1 MGLQIGGKYPTSR
14 PSINWDFAN
23 AGSLPPGIEFDRST
37 IATYLDRD
45 GFIKTAN
52 PNVPRFDHDPTTLE
66 PLGLLKED
74 ARTNYLD
81 QTDLTGGWSGGVAGD
96 TFIDSLGVSEQQEKA
111 PDGSSAHYY
120 SPSTTPGYHRYY
132 RSVTVPTLDTTYVV
146 SVFAKRVLDGSVSNL
161 NRYLEIEVTGNFN
174 ANTQGTGH
182 TGTTG
187 GSAVT
192 FDLQDEEIEDVTDK
206 SWGYVGNARMVKYPN
221 GWYRCSYCFNPGIGT
236 DFTGQVWFGHPAT
249 LGSDNGSETGN
260 GNPSFYLWGANIQ
273 NAVTEDECFSYI
285 PQTTE
290 GSVARQKDNL
300 IARNPDFTF
309 PATIVTEFTTLTHK
323 YARRLYG
330 INPESGSDTIR
341 PYLTDNGG
349 MGYYTTY
356 GTVSTD
362 DVTPGASA
370 SGSALLRETT
380 TGDCSKHFYGPTKHA
395 WAIGF
400 GDTENAEGFKL
411 CCNGIMQNSGN
422 AVASTLHG
430 THKNISY
437 VKIGSSSQGDTPREW
452 CGHYKSIRIYS
463 NYLGNDSMISLTKD
477 YNFAGV

>member
-1 MGLQIGGKYPTSR
+1 MGLNIGGKYPTSR

-37 IATYLDRD
+37 VATYLDRD
-45 GFIKTAN
+45 GFIKTAKAN
-52 PNVPRFDHDPTTLE
+52 EPRFDHDPTTLE

-81 QTDLTGGWSGGVAGD
+81 NTALISGWTTGVAGD

-111 PDGSSAHYY
+111 PDGSSAYY
-120 SPSTTPGYHRYY
+120 YKPSTTPGYHRYY

-146 SVFAKRVLDGSVSNL
+146 SIFAKRVLDGSVSNL

-192 FDLQDEEIEDVTDK
+192 FDLQDEEIEVVADK

-221 GWYRCSYCFNPGIGT
+221 GWYRLSYCFNPGIGT

-273 NAVTEDECFSYI
+273 NVVAEDECFSYI
-285 PQTTE
+285 AQTSE

-309 PATIVTEFTTLTHK
+309 PATIVTEFTTLTRK

-341 PYLTDNGG
+341 PYISDNGS

-356 GTVSTD
+356 GTVATD
-362 DVTPGASA
+362 DVSTGVNAA
-370 SGSALLRETT
+370 GSALLRETT

-422 AVASTLHG
+422 AIASTLHG

-437 VKIGSSSQGDTPREW
+437 VKIGYSSQGDTPREW

-477 YNFAGV
+477 YNFAGT

>member
-1 MGLQIGGKYPTSR
+1 MGLNIGGKYPTSR

-37 IATYLDRD
+37 VATYLDRD
-45 GFIKTAN
+45 GFIKTAKAN
-52 PNVPRFDHDPTTLE
+52 EPRFDHDPTTLE

-81 QTDLTGGWSGGVAGD
+81 NTDLTGGWSGGVAGD

-111 PDGSSAHYY
+111 PDGSSAWYY

-146 SVFAKRVLDGSVSNL
+146 SIFAKRVLDGSVSNL

-192 FDLQDEEIEDVTDK
+192 FDLQDEQIEVVTDK

-221 GWYRCSYCFNPGIGT
+221 GWYRLSYCFNPGIGT
-236 DFTGQVWFGHPAT
+236 DFTGQVWFGHPSG
-249 LGSDNGSETGN
+249 LFSDNGSETGN
-260 GNPSFYLWGANIQ
+260 GNPSFYMWGANIQ
-273 NAVTEDECFSYI
+273 NVVAEDECFSYI
-285 PQTTE
+285 AQTSE

-309 PATIVTEFTTLTHK
+309 PATIVTEFTTLTRK

-341 PYLTDNGG
+341 PYISDNGS

-356 GTVSTD
+356 GTVATD
-362 DVTPGASA
+362 DVSTGANA
-370 SGSALLRETT
+370 AGSALLRETT

-422 AVASTLHG
+422 AIASTLHG

-437 VKIGSSSQGDTPREW
+437 VKIGYSSQGDTPREW

-477 YNFAGV
+477 YNFAGT

>member
-23 AGSLPPGIEFDRST
+23 AGSLPAGIEFDRST
-37 IATYLDRD
+37 TATYLDRD
-45 GFIKTAN
+45 GFIKTAKAN
-52 PNVPRFDHDPTTLE
+52 EPRFDHDPTTLE

-81 QTDLTGGWSGGVAGD
+81 NTALISGWTADVAGD

-111 PDGSSAHYY
+111 PDGSSAYY
-120 SPSTTPGYHRYY
+120 YKPSTNAGYHRYY
-132 RSVTVPTLDTTYVV
+132 KSVTVPTLDTIYVV

-192 FDLQDEEIEDVTDK
+192 FDLQDEEIEVVTDK

-221 GWYRCSYCFNPGIGT
+221 GWYRCSYCFNPGIGSA
-236 DFTGQVWFGHPAT
+236 FTGQVWFGHPAT

-273 NAVTEDECFSYI
+273 NAGAEDECFSYI
-285 PQTTE
+285 VGSTT
-290 GSVARQKDNL
+290 RQKDNL

-341 PYLTDNGG
+341 PYLADNGG

-362 DVTPGASA
+362 DIGTGASA

-380 TGDCSKHFYGPTKHA
+380 TGDCSKNFYGPTKHA
-395 WAIGF
+395 WAVGF

-422 AVASTLHG
+422 AIASTLHG
-430 THKNISY
+430 THKNVST
-437 VKIGSSSQGDTPREW
+437 VKIGYASQGDNPREW

-463 NYLGNDSMISLTKD
+463 HYLGNDSMVSLTKD

>member
-1 MGLQIGGKYPTSR
+1 MGLNIGGKYPTSR

-37 IATYLDRD
+37 VATYLDRD
-45 GFIKTAN
+45 GFIKTAKAN
-52 PNVPRFDHDPTTLE
+52 EPRFDHDPTTLE

-81 QTDLTGGWSGGVAGD
+81 NTALISGWTTGVAGD

-111 PDGSSAHYY
+111 PDGSSAYY
-120 SPSTTPGYHRYY
+120 YKPSTTPGYHRYY

-146 SVFAKRVLDGSVSNL
+146 SIFAKRVLDGSVSNL

-192 FDLQDEEIEDVTDK
+192 FDLQDEEIEVVADK

-221 GWYRCSYCFNPGIGT
+221 GWYRLSYCFNPGIGT

-260 GNPSFYLWGANIQ
+260 GNPSFYMWGANIQ
-273 NAVTEDECFSYI
+273 NVVAEDECFSYI
-285 PQTTE
+285 VGGTT
-290 GSVARQKDNL
+290 RQKDNL

-309 PATIVTEFTTLTHK
+309 PATIVTEFTTLTRK

-341 PYLTDNGG
+341 PYISDNGS

-356 GTVSTD
+356 GTVATD
-362 DVTPGASA
+362 DVSTGANA
-370 SGSALLRETT
+370 AGSALLRETT

-422 AVASTLHG
+422 AIASTLHG

-437 VKIGSSSQGDTPREW
+437 VKIGYSSQGDTPREW

-477 YNFAGV
+477 YNFAGT